1 MLQQCIMMLSHLSSN
16 SVISNQILV
25 TMEFKAAAAMRI
37 ELVVS
42 LALNRDAHYGPLIAN
57 PRHICMCLPLE
68 SSLNS
73 I

>member
-1 MLQQCIMMLSHLSSN
+1 MMLSHLSSN

-25 TMEFKAAAAMRI
+25 TMELKAAAAMRI
-37 ELVVS
+37 DSSVP
-42 LALNRDAHYGPLIAN
+42 LALDAHNGPLIAN

-68 SSLNS
+68 PGLSL